1 MKYSTSDYASLSY
14 AGPTR
19 TDLYADVR
27 PFILTTVKM
36 PSTTDSNVQYS
47 LLTHDQHKDPAG
59 MITLDQYS
67 DTTTLASL
75 VTNTYAD

>member
-1 MKYSTSDYASLSY
+1 MHLFPMQVQLE
-14 AGPTR
+14 PT
-19 TDLYADVR
+19 YADVE
-27 PFILTTVKM
+27 PSIPTTVKM
-36 PSTTDSNVQYS
+36 PPTTDSNVQYS

-75 VTNTYAD
+75 VTNTNLNHMIG